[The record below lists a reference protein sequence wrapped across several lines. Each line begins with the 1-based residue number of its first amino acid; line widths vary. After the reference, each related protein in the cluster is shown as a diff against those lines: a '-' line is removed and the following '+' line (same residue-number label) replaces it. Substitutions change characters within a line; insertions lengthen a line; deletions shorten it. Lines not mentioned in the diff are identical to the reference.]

1 MNSYD
6 LVIVGAGIIG
16 LATARE
22 WVRRHPDSRVCVLEK
37 EPAVAR
43 HASGRNSGVL
53 HAGFYYAADSLK
65 ARFTR
70 EGNRLMT
77 AFCEEHGL
85 PVNKC
90 GKVVVAA
97 CAEELGGLHELKR
110 RADRNGVPLE
120 WVDERE
126 LIDIDPNAR
135 TCHRALYSPL
145 TATVDPER
153 VCEAMRAEI
162 AARGVAIKFGAPLV
176 RVAGHTLTAGRET
189 IRFGY
194 LINAAGLYADKIA
207 HGMGF
212 GHAYAILPFKGLYL
226 PYVKN
231 KTEVRT
237 NIYPVPNL
245 RNPFLGVHFTKTVD
259 GSIKIG
265 PTAVPALW
273 RENYGGLAGFKPGEF
288 LQIAGCQGRL
298 FAANSFGF
306 RTLALEEMKKYARS
320 HFIKL
325 ASRLVKRIDPAGFGG
340 YLRAGIRAQL
350 LDRRTREL
358 VQDFVVEGDH
368 RSLHVLNAVSPAF
381 TCSIP
386 IARHLVRLAE
396 QKMGERSDHQGG
408 TPNHEAG

>member
-1 MNSYD
+1 MASTENYD

-22 WVRRHPDSRVCVLEK
+22 WIRRYPDSRVCVLEK

-53 HAGFYYAADSLK
+53 HAGFYYSADSLK
-65 ARFTR
+65 ARFTL
-70 EGNRLMT
+70 EGNRLM
-77 AFCEEHGL
+77 AAYCEEHGL
-85 PVNKC
+85 PINRC
-90 GKVVVAA
+90 GKVVVATDA
-97 CAEELGGLHELKR
+97 AEVNGLHELKR
-110 RADRNGVPLE
+110 RAERNGVPLQ

-126 LIDIDPNAR
+126 LIDIDPNAK
-135 TCHRALYSPL
+135 TVHRALYSPL

-153 VCEAMRAEI
+153 VCETMRREI
-162 AARGVAIKFGAPLV
+162 ADRGVAIKFATPFRQANGNTLK
-176 RVAGHTLTAGRET
+176 AGNET

-212 GHAYAILPFKGLYL
+212 GHDYEIIPFKGLYL
-226 PYVKN
+226 KYEKN
-231 KTEVRT
+231 KSDVRT

-245 RNPFLGVHFTKTVD
+245 NNPFLGVHFTKTVD

-265 PTAVPALW
+265 PTATPAFW
-273 RENYGGLAGFKPGEF
+273 RENYRGMAGFRAGEF
-288 LQIAGCQGRL
+288 LKIAGSQSRL
-298 FAANSFGF
+298 LAANAFGY
-306 RTLALEEMKKYARS
+306 RRLALEEMKKYVRS
-320 HFIKL
+320 HFIAL
-325 ASRLVKRIDPAGFGG
+325 AARLVKRLDPDGFGG
-340 YLRAGIRAQL
+340 YMRPGIRAQL
-350 LDRRTREL
+350 LDRRTRGL

-386 IARHLVRLAE
+386 FARHLVSIAE
-396 QKMGERSDHQGG
+396 QKQGG
-408 TPNHEAG
+408 TTKHEAG